1 MMKLIIASQNPGK
14 IAEIKTLLGDLPI
27 EVIVPNRDVEVE
39 ETGTTFAENALI
51 KAKAYQAEFRDD
63 FILADDSGLIVDALD
78 GRPGVYSKRY
88 GSNDTQRMQKMLS
101 DLAQVPAENRSAR
114 FVATMAVIGPNVEQV
129 FEGKVEG
136 KIASEM
142 RGGQGFGYDPIFI
155 PDGYEETFGELGE
168 SVKNSLSHRA
178 KALSQVIS
186 FLAQIEKSRK
196 Q

>member
-1 MMKLIIASQNPGK
+1 
-14 IAEIKTLLGDLPI
+14 LL
-27 EVIVPNRDVEVE
+27 
-39 ETGTTFAENALI
+39 
-51 KAKAYQAEFRDD
+51 KAYQAEFRDD

-178 KALSQVIS
+178 IKPARERRIKRCAEDQ
-186 FLAQIEKSRK
+186 F
-196 Q
+196 